1 VSHDSGEH
9 LAWVG
14 AERHTHPDFA
24 TATPASVL
32 RLDRSFAIAT
42 PVRHHRD
49 VLGVAV
55 VVVALGSQAQPV
67 TVPEMWDAWC
77 ARCHAADGSG
87 RVAEPTVTVEPMDFT
102 ACQVTTAEPDADWEL
117 AIAHGGPAVGLSSEM
132 PAFGDAVNAETI
144 QGFVRHMRG
153 FCKETGWPSGN
164 LNFPRPIFTEKA
176 FPENE
181 FVLLPVISHRR
192 PEAAV
197 TGETSKEGLTDL
209 RFTAVFERR
218 FGKRA
223 MWEVAMPV
231 TSFESIGRGRE
242 SGVGDVEVAAKYVIV
257 TSARTPRILT
267 GGNGSGAVHRK
278 CVAGSGKW
286 NHGLGAVSRIRRSG
300 PRHLRADTGKGR
312 APRGFDEGRS
322 RVRLPDLRRSRLVAN
337 ARYVDLRRR
346 AERRERRSGNYA
358 PVAQGLDED
367 CRAWRLDRREGPDH
381 GTP

>member
-1 VSHDSGEH
+1 
-9 LAWVG
+9 L
-14 AERHTHPDFA
+14 
-24 TATPASVL
+24 
-32 RLDRSFAIAT
+32 AIAT

-77 ARCHAADGSG
+77 GRCHAADGSG

-132 PAFGDAVNAETI
+132 PGFGDAVNAETI

-153 FCKETGWPSGN
+153 FCKESGWPSGN

-231 TSFESIGRGRE
+231 TSFESIGRGRQN
-242 SGVGDVEVAAKYVIV
+242 GVGDVEVAAKYVIA

-267 GGNGSGAVHRK
+267 GGLEVALSTGSASRGLGSGTTVWEPYLAFGALVRDIYVQTQAKVELPADSTKADRAFVYQVYAGRDWSATPDTWTYGVELNGENNELAITPQLRK
-278 CVAGSGKW
+278 GLTKTGA
-286 NHGLGAVSRIRRSG
+286 LGASVGVRVPISARHEQGTRIVG
-300 PRHLRADTGKGR
+300 YLLWEYLEPVRAR
-312 APRGFDEGRS
+312 P
-322 RVRLPDLRRSRLVAN
+322 
-337 ARYVDLRRR
+337 
-346 AERRERRSGNYA
+346 
-358 PVAQGLDED
+358 
-367 CRAWRLDRREGPDH
+367 
-381 GTP
+381 